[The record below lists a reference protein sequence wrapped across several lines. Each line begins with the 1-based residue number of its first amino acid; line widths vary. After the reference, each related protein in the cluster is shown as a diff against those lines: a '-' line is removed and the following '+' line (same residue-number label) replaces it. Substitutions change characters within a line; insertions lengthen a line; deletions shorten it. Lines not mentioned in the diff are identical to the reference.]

1 MKELDDANASL
12 KAAHDERE
20 RDYEEEISKLDN
32 AERDL
37 LDRISKLNGL
47 KDETAKRYG
56 NEDASDDDIVN
67 INAGGTIVDVKR
79 GTLCQLKG
87 TRLEALFSG
96 RWEKKLQKDSSGR
109 IFLDVNPT
117 AFQAIVDYLN
127 ELSISAEDDPPQLPR
142 VNEEHQHILDHQLEL
157 FGLRSSRHPESTVL
171 NQKSH
176 FDLIHDWLGKG
187 DSDFKLLYRSSRDG
201 SSPITFHSKC
211 NSQGRTVT
219 FIETEN
225 GLILGGYSD
234 VSWSTP
240 TSPYNPHRNPHRRSI
255 GGNTSSTQSHSNE
268 AFVFVLSGE
277 HIAAPCKL
285 ISRDGSNIVNNSGWG
300 PTFGRKNN
308 ISDLLVT
315 YGNVSLNI
323 GKSYEALPFGDAHDL
338 SNGSFKIKDME
349 VFQVVEKPGNK
360 TDNESESD
368 NLRNKLLQVKRID
381 KFTDNINQGINTKW
395 TSLQSVESKVLALE
409 ESFKTE
415 EQLVCSL
422 AGGSTKDIISLNVSG
437 TRMTTMRDTLMVIED
452 SVLARQFD
460 DTKWTDQG
468 SAKRALKEW
477 EPEDVSK
484 WAKGIEGIPESV
496 AESLKENKITGREL
510 VALNIDG
517 LKMLGIER
525 PGTLCLL
532 IDEINILKRANQD
545 HVTLI
550 EHSPYCFG
558 LILDYLRLKHLHA
571 QGLAKEP
578 RLPVASDPQLS
589 RYQKVVKYYFPGDSS
604 KLLLG

>member
-1 MKELDDANASL
+1 MEGELEVGTKMRELDEANKRL
-12 KAAHDERE
+12 KTFHDDHERE
-20 RDYEEEISKLDN
+20 YKAEIERLDN

-37 LDRISKLNGL
+37 VDRISKLNGL

-67 INAGGTIVDVKR
+67 INAGGTIIDAKR

-96 RWEKKLQKDSSGR
+96 RWEKRLQKDSSGR

-157 FGLRSSRHPESTVL
+157 FGLRSSRHPESTVI
-171 NQKSH
+171 NQNSH
-176 FDLIHDWLGKG
+176 FDLIHDWLGEG
-187 DSDFKLLYRSSRDG
+187 DGDFNLLHRSSRDG
-201 SSPITFHSKC
+201 SSVSSFHSEC
-211 NSQGRTVT
+211 DSQGRTLT
-219 FIETEN
+219 LIETEN
-225 GLILGGYSD
+225 GFVLGGYSD
-234 VSWSTP
+234 IQWQSYVSRQ
-240 TSPYNPHRNPHRRSI
+240 TS
-255 GGNTSSTQSHSNE
+255 QSHE
-268 AFVFVLSGE
+268 AFLFAISGGD
-277 HIAAPCKL
+277 IPVPCKL
-285 ISRDGSNIVNNSGWG
+285 KCRDGANIANYSSWG
-300 PTFGRKNN
+300 PAFGYKDGL
-308 ISDLLVT
+308 SDILVT
-315 YGNVSLNI
+315 NGDVCLNI
-323 GKSYEALPFGDAHDL
+323 GKSYEAVPFGVVDDL
-338 SNGSFKIKDME
+338 STNKRFKIKDME
-349 VFQVVEKPGNK
+349 VFQVVEKPGDE
-360 TDNESESD
+360 TDNEAESEKT
-368 NLRNKLLQVKRID
+368 RNKLLKAKRVD
-381 KFTDNINQGINTKW
+381 KFTENINRGINTKW

-477 EPEDVSK
+477 DPEDVSR

-496 AESLKENKITGREL
+496 AKSLSENKITGREL
-510 VALNIDG
+510 VALNMEG
-517 LKMLGIER
+517 LKMMGIER

-532 IDEINILKRANQD
+532 LDEISNLKRANQD

-558 LILDYLRLKHLHA
+558 LILDYLRLKHLHS
-571 QGLAKEP
+571 QGLGKEP
-578 RLPVASDPQLS
+578 RLPVASELQLS

>member
-1 MKELDDANASL
+1 MKELDEANKRL
-12 KAAHDERE
+12 KTFHDDHERE
-20 RDYEEEISKLDN
+20 YKEEISKLDN

-37 LDRISKLNGL
+37 LGRVSKLNEM

-67 INAGGTIVDVKR
+67 INAGGTIIDVKR

-127 ELSISAEDDPPQLPR
+127 ELSISAEEDPPQLPR

-187 DSDFKLLYRSSRDG
+187 DGDFKLLYRSSKDG
-201 SSPITFHSKC
+201 SSASTFHSKC
-211 NSQGRTVT
+211 GSKGRTLT
-219 FIETEN
+219 LIETEN

-234 VSWSTP
+234 IQWRDYYDVR
-240 TSPYNPHRNPHRRSI
+240 HC
-255 GGNTSSTQSHSNE
+255 QSNE
-268 AFVFVLSGE
+268 AFIFVLSGKD
-277 HIAAPCKL
+277 IAVPCKL
-285 ISRDGSNIVNNSGWG
+285 IGRDGSNIGNYSNWG
-300 PTFGRKNN
+300 PNFGFKNN

-315 YGNVSLNI
+315 DGNVSLNI
-323 GKSYEALPFGDAHDL
+323 GKSYEALPFGVVNNL
-338 SNGSFKIKDME
+338 SGKKLKIKDME
-349 VFQVVEKPGNK
+349 VFQVEKPGDK
-360 TDNESESD
+360 TDNEAESEKT
-368 NLRNKLLQVKRID
+368 RNKLLHVKRID

-422 AGGSTKDIISLNVSG
+422 AGGSTKDIILLNVSG
-437 TRMTTMRDTLMVIED
+437 TRMTTMRDTLLVIED

-496 AESLKENKITGREL
+496 AESLCKNKITGREL
-510 VALNIDG
+510 VALNMEG
-517 LKMLGIER
+517 LKMMGIER

-532 IDEINILKRANQD
+532 LDEISNLKRANQD